1 MRSLEYY
8 SPKKQKMKKLILL
21 LFVGAS
27 VFVSKN
33 AHAQKKHTEA
43 NNLKFYARVWDVV
56 VNEGRTN
63 ILDTAFAE
71 DVVLHHTKPETKG
84 KAGAIAYYSNY
95 VTGFSDRKFTVVES
109 FAKGEKLVKYWRFT
123 GTHTGV
129 FFGIP
134 ATGKKVDLIGCT
146 ITKMVDGKIT
156 EENDFFDN
164 LEFLQQLGLIP
175 R

>member
-1 MRSLEYY
+1 
-8 SPKKQKMKKLILL
+8 MKKLILL
-21 LFVGAS
+21 LFIGAS

-33 AHAQKKHTEA
+33 VHAQKKQSEA
-43 NNLKFYARVWDVV
+43 NNLKFYGLVWDVA
-56 VNEGRTN
+56 VNEGRIN
-63 ILDTAFAE
+63 ILDTAFAD

-109 FAKGEKLVKYWRFT
+109 FAKGEKLVKHWRFT

-146 ITKMVDGKIT
+146 ITKMVNGKIT

-164 LEFLQQLGLIP
+164 FEFLQQLGLMP